1 MTVICVDDE
10 EIILEQISKILD
22 DMPEIKKV
30 TAFNE
35 PEDALQYLKDTAVDI
50 AFLDINMRGINGLN
64 LAKTVKSISPDTDII
79 FITGYSDYAVDAWK
93 MHANGYL
100 MKPVSADDI
109 REELSYLGK
118 TQPPQKQHIKV
129 QCFGNFDVFYD
140 GIPVQFSL
148 SKTKELFAYLVDRRG
163 ASASI
168 AEICA
173 VIWEDKKDSLSMK
186 SYLRSMIADLKK
198 TFSLLGENEILIKKR
213 NSYAVNTSKFWCD
226 SYEFD
231 KGNIEAINSFR
242 NEYMSQ
248 YSWGEIH
255 LYEFMEK

>member
-10 EIILEQISKILD
+10 EIILEQISNILD
-22 DMPEIKKV
+22 NMPEIDKV
-30 TAFNE
+30 DAFNK
-35 PEDALQYLKDTAVDI
+35 PADALTHLEHTPADI

-64 LAKTVKSISPDTDII
+64 LAKMVKSVSPDTDIV

-100 MKPVSADDI
+100 MKPVSAEDI
-109 REELSYLGK
+109 REELSYIGK
-118 TQPPQKQHIKV
+118 TQTTAKPAIRV

-140 GIPVQFSL
+140 DMPVQFSL

-173 VIWEDKKDSLSMK
+173 VIWEDRNDSLSMK

-198 TFSLLGENEILIKKR
+198 TFAALGENEILIKNR
-213 NSYAVNTSKFWCD
+213 NSYAINTSRFWCD
-226 SYEFD
+226 CYEFD
-231 KGNIEAINSFR
+231 KGNITAVNSFR
-242 NEYMSQ
+242 NEYMTQ
-248 YSWGEIH
+248 YSWGESR
-255 LYEFMEK
+255 LSEFMGR